1 MTKAEK
7 VALYTLYEQ
16 IRLDKCG
23 IDHVC
28 KNTTRCSCLR
38 WAKSRVQWYIAYC
51 VTEDVCK

>member
-38 WAKSRVQWYIAYC
+38 WAKSRVSWYIAYC
-51 VTEDVCK
+51 LTEDVCQ